1 MQEQFVTIEKNKQM
15 THSNRN
21 TIIVAAITFLAGLLA
36 GWLIFAGDTKEPE
49 LQDHMH
55 ETELAGETTWTCSMH
70 PQIRQQEPGDC
81 PICGMD
87 LIPLESEGDD
97 ALDPGAIR
105 MSETAMKL
113 ADVVTAP
120 VGKMKPVKKI
130 RLNGK
135 VQADERLVYS
145 QSSHITG
152 RIEQLMVNFTG
163 EYIGKGQTIASVYS
177 PELVTAQEELFEAE
191 KIREARP
198 ELFQAA
204 RDKLR
209 NWKLTDNQI
218 DKILATGETREAFP
232 VTADVSGY
240 VTKKMVNLGDYVT
253 KGNAIYE
260 IADLSRVWVMF
271 EVYETD
277 IAWISNQDSV
287 EFTVQSLP
295 GKVFEG
301 VVSFIDPVIDPQTRV
316 AKARVSLNNPDA
328 QLKPGMFTSGIV
340 AAQLEH
346 TDQAMVV
353 PKSAV
358 MWTGTRSVVFVKQTT
373 DQGVNFTYREV
384 TLGPSLGDGYIIEEG
399 LEPGEEI
406 AVNGTFSI
414 DAAAQLAGKP
424 SMMNPEG
431 GGSMTGHDHGGGAGK
446 TGQDHGGGAGMTG
459 QDHADGTQMELS
471 PGSVVNTSE
480 ATISDVAKGELE
492 PLYNSYLELT
502 EALANDNFEQASTA
516 GIALKDARGAVNMGA
531 FKDNAH
537 EIWMDH
543 AANLENTLEH
553 VAHHGSIE
561 ELRSAYKGISDAMIA
576 LTRSFGTPGDTLYLQ
591 YCPMANNDLGANWLS
606 SYSEIR
612 NPYFG
617 DMMLKCGETLDTI
630 E

>member
-1 MQEQFVTIEKNKQM
+1 M

-21 TIIVAAITFLAGLLA
+21 TIIIAAITLLAGLLA
-36 GWLIFAGDTKEPE
+36 GWLIFGGGTKEPE
-49 LQDHMH
+49 MQEHLH

-87 LIPLESEGDD
+87 LIPLESEGDEG
-97 ALDPGAIR
+97 LDPGAIS

-120 VGKMKPVKKI
+120 VRKMKPVKNV

-145 QSSHITG
+145 QSSHIAG

-163 EYIGKGQTIASVYS
+163 EYIRKGQTIASIYS

-191 KIREARP
+191 KIKDSQP
-198 ELFQAA
+198 ELFRSA

-209 NWKLTDNQI
+209 NWKLTDDQI
-218 DKILATGETREAFP
+218 DKILSTGETREAFP

-240 VTKKMVNLGDYVT
+240 VTKKMVNLGDYIT
-253 KGNAIYE
+253 KGKTIYE

-277 IAWISNQDSV
+277 IAWISSQDSV

-301 VVSFIDPVIDPQTRV
+301 VISFIDPVIDPQTRV
-316 AKARVSLNNPDA
+316 AKARVSMKNPDA

-340 AAQLEH
+340 EAQLDH
-346 TDQAMVV
+346 TDQAIVV

-358 MWTGTRSVVFVKQTT
+358 MWTGARSVVFVKQTT

-399 LEPGEEI
+399 LEPGVEI

-431 GGSMTGHDHGGGAGK
+431 GALMTGHDHGGGADR
-446 TGQDHGGGAGMTG
+446 TGQGHED
-459 QDHADGTQMELS
+459 DIQMEMS
-471 PGSVVNTSE
+471 AGNVVNTST
-480 ATISDVAKGELE
+480 ATLSDAARGGLE
-492 PLYNSYLELT
+492 PLYNNYLELT
-502 EALANDNFEQASTA
+502 EALANDNFKGASPA
-516 GIALKDARGAVNMGA
+516 GIAMKDALGKVNMGA

-553 VAHHGSIE
+553 VAHYGSIE
-561 ELRSAYKGISDAMIA
+561 ELRTAYKGISDAMIA

-591 YCPMANNDLGANWLS
+591 YCPMANNDQGANWLS
-606 SYSEIR
+606 GYSEIR

-617 DMMLKCGETLDTI
+617 DMMLKCGETQDTLK
-630 E
+630 

>member
-1 MQEQFVTIEKNKQM
+1 M

-21 TIIVAAITFLAGLLA
+21 TIIIAGITLLAGLLA
-36 GWLIFAGDTKEPE
+36 GWLIFGSSTKAPE
-49 LQDHMH
+49 QQEHVH

-87 LIPLESEGDD
+87 LIPLDNTEDD
-97 ALDPGAIR
+97 ALDPMSLS
-105 MSETAMKL
+105 MSETAMQL

-120 VGKMKPVKKI
+120 VSKMKPVKNV

-135 VQADERLVYS
+135 IQADERLIYS
-145 QSSHITG
+145 QSSHIAG

-163 EYIGKGQTIASVYS
+163 EYISKGQTIARIYS
-177 PELVTAQEELFEAE
+177 PVLVTAQEELFEAE
-191 KIREARP
+191 KIKDTQP

-218 DKILATGETREAFP
+218 DRILTSGKIREEFP

-240 VTKKMVNLGDYVT
+240 VTKKLVNLGDYVT
-253 KGNAIYE
+253 KGETIYE

-271 EVYETD
+271 DVYETD
-277 IAWISNQDSV
+277 IAWIGKQDSV

-301 VVSFIDPVIDPQTRV
+301 VISYIDPVIDPQTRV
-316 AKARVSLNNPDA
+316 ASARVAMKNPDA
-328 QLKPGMFTSGIV
+328 HLKPGMFTSGIV
-340 AAQLEH
+340 EAQLDH
-346 TDQAMVV
+346 IDQAMVV

-384 TLGPSLGDGYIIEEG
+384 TLGPSLGDGYIIDEG
-399 LEPGEEI
+399 LEPGEVI

-424 SMMNPEG
+424 SMMSPEG
-431 GGSMTGHDHGGGAGK
+431 GVKMTGHNHGGGAG
-446 TGQDHGGGAGMTG
+446 TTTQNDE
-459 QDHADGTQMELS
+459 DGTKMAMS
-471 PGSVVNTSE
+471 PGKAVNTSK

-516 GIALKDARGAVNMGA
+516 GIALKDALGNVNMGA

-553 VAHHGSIE
+553 VAHVGSID

-576 LTRSFGTPGDTLYLQ
+576 LTNSFGAIGDTLYLQ
-591 YCPMANNDLGANWLS
+591 YCPMANNDQGANWLS
-606 SYSEIR
+606 NYSEIK

-617 DMMLKCGETLDTI
+617 EMMLKCGETHDTI
-630 E
+630 Q